1 VGILKVKN
9 SVILFSLIATF
20 PTLANA
26 GHDRSAEYAE
36 CIDHTNGIAMNSQY
50 ASCAEDE
57 YKRQEKVLNESF
69 SKLMSSSSK
78 ENQALLEKGQKAWVN
93 YRENWCQVEIESSEA
108 PGGYANY
115 YYCLLQQTND
125 QIDVINRFEFETYHD
140 DK

>member
-26 GHDRSAEYAE
+26 GHERSAEYAE

-93 YRENWCQVEIESSEA
+93 YRENWCQVEVESSEA

-115 YYCLLQQTND
+115 YYCLLQKTND
-125 QIDVINRFEFETYHD
+125 QIDVINRFEFETYHYE
-140 DK
+140 K